1 MMTRSAAVVLPSMLG
16 FMFGVSLVVASGS
29 ARAQGLVVPKKNKG
43 ESDAPAVPL
52 ENNWMDYN
60 ARPLT
65 LGKGVVGIHAD
76 FAVDISANQWGKPL
90 WLIPNVYYGVSDQ
103 LSVGIVEN
111 PTWEFF
117 PSQGGFC
124 LSNSTY
130 CGKVVVPNN
139 TSLDLKFSLNRTAS
153 MEVAFHGGIDLLAID
168 PFTAAGRAGLLLKIL
183 INGPV
188 SIMADPSFRA
198 GITRR
203 AQGNTEYL
211 SVPIRVGY
219 QLNPQVNVGLLT
231 GVNSALDGF
240 ADRYQVPVGL
250 TGLAALTDKIDVGAT
265 LLFPAVAGFVGPG
278 ASHADYRSF
287 AMSASYRM

>member
-1 MMTRSAAVVLPSMLG
+1 MLG
-16 FMFGVSLVVASGS
+16 FVISVMSVD
-29 ARAQGLVVPKKNKG
+29 ARAEGLVVPKKNKG
-43 ESDAPAVPL
+43 EADAPAAPL

-76 FAVDISANQWGKPL
+76 FAVDISAHQWGKPL

-124 LSNSTY
+124 LSNDTY

-139 TSLDLKFSLNRTAS
+139 TSLDLKFSLSRTAS

-203 AQGNTEYL
+203 NPPAPYAPNKEYI

-278 ASHADYRSF
+278 TSHADYRSF